1 MTKTN
6 QKKEVTAKQLK
17 NALRTVALY
26 LQGEP
31 VTGSTGVTE
40 QPKETHTLAF
50 IQDQML
56 NGICWKAQREI
67 QRLETETLPKAADQL
82 AWLVRRYGA
91 PHEVDSRI
99 QSKQEWIETLE
110 DQLFTLKELL
120 SIAEEVYYEATD
132 KVFGKP
138 QPTKPMD
145 ASVDPVSAGM
155 IRRYAK
161 TGKIY
166 KDDANSPGI
175 ESAARDTAAH

>member
-1 MTKTN
+1 MTKRN
-6 QKKEVTAKQLK
+6 EVTAKQLK

-31 VTGSTGVTE
+31 VTGSTGVTG
-40 QPKETHTLAF
+40 QDGETHTLAF

-91 PHEVDSRI
+91 PHSVDARI
-99 QSKQEWIETLE
+99 QSKQEWIATLE

-120 SIAEEVYYEATD
+120 GVAEEVYYEATD
-132 KVFGKP
+132 KVFGKSSAK
-138 QPTKPMD
+138 KPND
-145 ASVDPVSAGM
+145 ASVDPTSAEM
-155 IRRYAK
+155 IRKYAR
-161 TGKIY
+161 TGKVY

-175 ESAARDTAAH
+175 EDARKDTAAH